1 MIDCCYLK
9 KIDMKNFL
17 IVGGSSGVGNQIV
30 RLLSLEGYRVWATYY
45 KSQPDESLNGVSWLQ
60 WSAADPFDASVLPE
74 TLHGLAYCVGA
85 IPLKPFQS
93 TTDRDFLDD
102 YTLQVVGA
110 TRVLHAVLPRLKAAD
125 QASVVLF
132 STVAV
137 QTGFPYHSVVSASK
151 GAIEGLT
158 RALAAEWAPR
168 IRVNAIAPSL
178 TDTPLASRL
187 LAGDEKRKAAAD
199 RHPLRRVGTALDQ
212 AQAAVFLLTD
222 SSAWMTGQVL
232 HVDGGMSNIK
242 I

>member
-1 MIDCCYLK
+1 
-9 KIDMKNFL
+9 MKNFL
-17 IVGGSSGVGNQIV
+17 IVGGSSGIGNQTA
-30 RLLSLEGYRVWATYY
+30 RLLSGQGHQVWATYF
-45 KSQPDESLNGVSWLQ
+45 KSQPDESLSGVRWMQ

-102 YTLQVVGA
+102 FSLQVVGA
-110 TRVLHAVLPRLKAAD
+110 TRVLRAVLPRLKTSE

-151 GAIEGLT
+151 GAIEGLV

-187 LAGDEKRKAAAD
+187 LAGDEKRKAAAE

-212 AQAAVFLLTD
+212 AQAAVFLLTEA
-222 SSAWMTGQVL
+222 SAWITGQIL
-232 HVDGGMSNIK
+232 HVDGGISNLK